1 MLREITEETG
11 YTDIHIGVKIGETFE
26 QNIDTEDPKSYF
38 QMKSCYYECWL
49 MSDKRAQGVQD
60 DYEEK
65 TGIPW
70 NFCDCGGGISEQSF
84 LIKKRAEE
92 DA

>member
-1 MLREITEETG
+1 M
-11 YTDIHIGVKIGETFE
+11 KIGETFE
-26 QNIDTEDPKSYF
+26 QNIDTEDPESYF

-49 MSDKRAQGVQD
+49 MSDKRAPGVQD

-65 TGIPW
+65 LGFHGTFVTVEEAYQS
-70 NFCDCGGGISEQSF
+70 NLSLLKREQ
-84 LIKKRAEE
+84 KE

>member
-1 MLREITEETG
+1 
-11 YTDIHIGVKIGETFE
+11 
-26 QNIDTEDPKSYF
+26 
-38 QMKSCYYECWL
+38 MKSCYYECWL
-49 MSDKRAQGVQD
+49 MSDKRAPGVQD

-65 TGIPW
+65 LGFPW

-84 LIKKRAEE
+84 PIKKRAEE